1 MSEKSKRQAAVP
13 AWKIWANPIV
23 LRYARSRLRI
33 TGFGVQLMVV
43 MLIAGFIF
51 FAGRA
56 AGVHQL
62 NFDAVGAARGP
73 IIPLLVLQGIVL
85 LLLGTGQVAGG
96 MTAES
101 DEGVLDYQ
109 RLAPMTPL
117 AKVLGYLFGLPI
129 EARKAHRL
137 FFITV
142 PATNPVR

>member
-33 TGFGVQLMVV
+33 TGFGVHLMVV

-62 NFDAVGAARGP
+62 NFDAVGAAR
-73 IIPLLVLQGIVL
+73 
-85 LLLGTGQVAGG
+85 VAHGG
-96 MTAES
+96 SIAAGALRPWHVVVQSACT
-101 DEGVLDYQ
+101 
-109 RLAPMTPL
+109 LAL
-117 AKVLGYLFGLPI
+117 I
-129 EARKAHRL
+129 
-137 FFITV
+137 
-142 PATNPVR
+142 